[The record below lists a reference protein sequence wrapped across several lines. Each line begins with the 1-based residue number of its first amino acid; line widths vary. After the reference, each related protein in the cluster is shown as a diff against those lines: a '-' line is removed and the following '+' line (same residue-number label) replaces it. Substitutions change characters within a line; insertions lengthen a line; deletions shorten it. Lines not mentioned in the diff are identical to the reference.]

1 MAWTLISMKEL
12 FVMMPKQ
19 DWLLHKTMNL
29 VPVNMLVIS
38 DMKKINYTVRPKID
52 SVVQDQK
59 IEEKLYLERVP
70 AR

>member
-1 MAWTLISMKEL
+1 MS
-12 FVMMPKQ
+12 
-19 DWLLHKTMNL
+19 L